1 MTDMEDID
9 IRKEADSLI
18 KDINKEFGEGSLVG
32 FDGTSS
38 IISIPRES
46 TGSRLIDM
54 ALGGGWAVGR
64 VHELVGMESCGKTMM
79 CTLSMIEYQRRHPDK
94 LVAIIDVEN
103 AFDIEYATRMGLDIG
118 RFLISQP
125 SYGELAIDITRQL
138 VKSRKVGFIVV
149 DSVANLV
156 PKREIEGEM
165 EDGNVGLQA
174 RLMAKALRVLTSDV
188 NNSDCVLVFINQYR
202 EKIGVMYG
210 DPKVTTG
217 GNALK
222 FYASI
227 RMEMSRKKQVL
238 DKDGNPIGHEVKVKV
253 LKNKTAMPFKV
264 AETILYYGVGFDR
277 VTETLTMS
285 EALGILTKK
294 GSWYWYGDTRV
305 GNGVDNTIATLRD
318 NPEVMDEL
326 DAEITRRTGK

>member
-1 MTDMEDID
+1 MESNAG
-9 IRKEADSLI
+9 IRKEAVDLI
-18 KDINKEFGEGSLVG
+18 KTINKEFGEGALVG
-32 FDGTSS
+32 FDDAST
-38 IISIPRES
+38 IINIPRES
-46 TGSRLIDM
+46 TGSRLIDL

-64 VHELVGMESCGKTMM
+64 IHELVGMESCGKTMM

-103 AFDIEYATRMGLDIG
+103 AFDIEYATRMGLDTG

-125 SYGELAIDITRQL
+125 QYGELAIDITREL
-138 VKSRKVGFIVV
+138 VKSRKVGFIVI

-156 PKREIEGEM
+156 PKKEVEGDM
-165 EDGNVGLQA
+165 EDSNVGLQA
-174 RLMAKALRVLTSDV
+174 RLMAKALRVLTGDV

-227 RMEMSRKKQVL
+227 RMEMSRKKSIT
-238 DKDGNPIGHEVKVKV
+238 DADGTPIGHEVRIKV
-253 LKNKTAMPFKV
+253 LKNKTSMPFRV
-264 AETILYYGVGFDR
+264 AETNLFYGVGFDR
-277 VTETLTMS
+277 VLETLTMS
-285 EALGILTKK
+285 EAAGVVTKK
-294 GSWYWYGDTRV
+294 GSWYWFGDTRI
-305 GNGVDNTIATLRD
+305 GNGIDNTMALLRD
-318 NPEVMDEL
+318 NPEVVEALDE
-326 DAEITRRTGK
+326 AIGKAMGK